1 VPGRTGLIA
10 TAATYAGY
18 SLVLLG
24 EGMCSA
30 AIDVGPELTPAQVL
44 AEAESRF
51 TRAIDAATAS
61 GDDETLTLARLGRA
75 RARLDVGNK
84 TEAGA
89 DASQVPA
96 GFVVNATYSNAKPS
110 RQNVVYNFLA
120 QLLAATVDVPF
131 RDVTFEG
138 VADPRVSVVDA
149 GIAGADEVTEIFLPT
164 KYSGFDSPIPVG
176 RWEEAQL
183 ILAEADLAAGD
194 AGSAVD
200 IINTLHANAGLPA
213 YGGGTPEEVMA
224 QLIDERRRELFL
236 EGQRLGDIIRYGLP
250 LFPAPGTPFPT
261 GGSVSGS
268 YGTQVCFPL
277 PTVERSNNPNIP
289 D

>member
-1 VPGRTGLIA
+1 
-10 TAATYAGY
+10 
-18 SLVLLG
+18 
-24 EGMCSA
+24 MCSA

-149 GIAGADEVTEIFLPT
+149 GSAGADAVTEIFLPT

-261 GGSVSGS
+261 GGFVTGT